1 MFTQLS
7 IGPTR
12 TFFPTAQSLHIG
24 LFLSLSL
31 SSSTKAKKGGPYC
44 CNLSPR
50 ICLLFSL
57 PLQQQPSIQFSNKK
71 LFSFSLQL
79 FSPKTCFCGS
89 VTFEPNG
96 SLSIGKQVLSL
107 TVYLTVKNSLAC
119 ILPHTSWFFLRSYA
133 NGMAG
138 IFLYKYPSTLC
149 CGVREKEMTCLSRDS
164 SLCLK
169 SCTVTWDLLKD
180 ALPTELPHWD

>member
-12 TFFPTAQSLHIG
+12 TFFPAAQSLHLG

-57 PLQQQPSIQFSNKK
+57 PQLQQPSIQFSNKK

-89 VTFEPNG
+89 MTFLPNG
-96 SLSIGKQVLSL
+96 NLSFGKRVFSL
-107 TVYLTVKNSLAC
+107 TVYLTVKNSMARA
-119 ILPHTSWFFLRSYA
+119 FFCVRTQMAWLGFSLQVSFHLMLR
-133 NGMAG
+133 
-138 IFLYKYPSTLC
+138 C
-149 CGVREKEMTCLSRDS
+149 ERERDDMSLS
-164 SLCLK
+164 
-169 SCTVTWDLLKD
+169 
-180 ALPTELPHWD
+180 

>member
-12 TFFPTAQSLHIG
+12 TFFPTAQSLHLG

-96 SLSIGKQVLSL
+96 NWSIGKRVLSL
-107 TVYLTVKNSLAC
+107 TVYLTVKNSMAR
-119 ILPHTSWFFLRSYA
+119 IFPHTSWFFLRSYA
-133 NGMAG
+133 NGMAR
-138 IFLYKYPSTLC
+138 IFST
-149 CGVREKEMTCLSRDS
+149 SI
-164 SLCLK
+164 
-169 SCTVTWDLLKD
+169 
-180 ALPTELPHWD
+180 LPPYAAA